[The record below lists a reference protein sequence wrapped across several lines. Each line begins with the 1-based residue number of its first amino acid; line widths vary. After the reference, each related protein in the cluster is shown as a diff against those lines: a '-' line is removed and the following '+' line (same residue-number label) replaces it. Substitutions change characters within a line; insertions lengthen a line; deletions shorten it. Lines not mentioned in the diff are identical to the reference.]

1 MIYIS
6 ANTANQTCLMTL
18 KEGREFYQVAFTDY
32 LLILEHS
39 EGTNTLNQVAEV
51 LTETDRYT
59 RLNITTVPLT
69 ITGQYNYY
77 VYGQNSD
84 TNLDPN
90 DESVVGLVERGIL
103 ILTDNQGYFDERI
116 VTIPE
121 TIIYNNE

>member
-77 VYGQNSD
+77 VYGQNSA

-90 DESVVGLVERGIL
+90 DASVVGLVERGIL
-103 ILTDNQGYFDERI
+103 IITDNQGYFDERI